1 MKILSEKQKLIRHQ
15 YNIADYWD
23 NQDQD
28 TPESQDQKKKP
39 TNLSTPDKWELNKG
53 LKLRPWQEESR
64 DLWFKQ
70 GKRGIAKKVKDH

>member
-28 TPESQDQKKKP
+28 TPESQDQKRNQQIYP
-39 TNLSTPDKWELNKG
+39 PPINGN
-53 LKLRPWQEESR
+53 
-64 DLWFKQ
+64 
-70 GKRGIAKKVKDH
+70 